1 MIKMAEIG
9 LQHGALLFWDLK
21 FDPFSGQPLM
31 FVDYKDYDR
40 LIKTSSIKVMNDLE
54 AQLAEDTLSKK
65 IVVRGNRGSGKTT
78 ALRYFYKE
86 MIPEEAKSI
95 FCEVMHLQD
104 GSRDELR
111 YSIHSAIVLEVAR
124 AIQSDSKIVCDYDL
138 RAIRDT
144 IQQKNLPLI
153 DNQITLLIEL
163 IFRYYGKLF
172 LFIDNVDKPSTE
184 KISLW
189 LEYFSTSQGF
199 YEFLISQGTTFLF
212 IALQPFVAARLK
224 QSKQSA
230 YLIDKEVEVS
240 QWSRTELDGLLQN
253 RLRLACRNPENF
265 QLSSY
270 FDGDARLALYISNDF
285 NPRWTMQGAKQVMQK
300 AYELSQDKK
309 SRILCRPIKKD
320 FCNKYRDVMK
330 GAIPTPDFR
339 RFEIIND
346 LVVRKHLN
354 AYDKIK
360 KSLQH
365 NETLAFFL
373 VEALVSIWE
382 SGTYPDSQINHIL
395 KKEELIVL
403 KRKASSAQEAMY
415 SIDPIVEDLIHFLDD
430 SFYGDPNSIRYYLLT
445 SSM

>member
-1 MIKMAEIG
+1 MIKMTVIPHA
-9 LQHGALLFWDLK
+9 ALLFWDLR
-21 FDPFSGQPLM
+21 FDPFSSQPLA
-31 FVDYKDYDR
+31 FNSEKDYDR
-40 LIKTSSIKVMNDLE
+40 MIKTSSIKTMNDLT

-65 IVVRGNRGSGKTT
+65 IVIKGNRGSGKTT
-78 ALRYFYKE
+78 AMRYFYKE
-86 MIPEEAKSI
+86 MVPKETKSI
-95 FCEVMHLQD
+95 FCEVMNLQD

-111 YSIHSAIVLEVAR
+111 YSIHSAILLEVAK
-124 AIQSDSKIVCDYDL
+124 AIQSDKKIVCDYDL
-138 RAIRDT
+138 SLIQRAIEL
-144 IQQKNLPLI
+144 KSSHLI

-199 YEFLISQGTTFLF
+199 YEFLISHGTTFLF

-224 QSKQSA
+224 QSKQTA

-253 RLRLACRNPENF
+253 RLKLACKNPQNF

-309 SRILCRPIKKD
+309 SKVLCRPIKKD

-330 GAIPTPDFR
+330 GAIPAPAFR
-339 RFEIIND
+339 HFEIIND

-360 KSLQH
+360 KCLQH
-365 NETLAFFL
+365 NEALAFFL
-373 VEALVSIWE
+373 VEALISIWE
-382 SGTYPDSQINHIL
+382 YGIYPDSQINYIL
-395 KKEELIVL
+395 KKEELIVQ
-403 KRKASSAQEAMY
+403 KKKASDSSEEKY
-415 SIDPIVEDLIHFLDD
+415 SVDPLVKNLINFLDD
-430 SFYGDPNSIRYYLLT
+430 SFYGDPDSTRYYLLT